1 MGDRFSSLIP
11 QDNVYLIETA
21 DDLPD
26 ELSQWTLYN
35 LRFDPGAGI
44 GLYFSPDG
52 TSLVRVD
59 GGGGGGGAVDSFEG
73 RTGIVVAIQ
82 ADYAGFYVDSFNTR
96 TGAVVPLVA
105 DYAGLYVDSFIGRT
119 GAVVAVGTDYDPF
132 YLQLAAPL
140 GPPLFGSQNVATDVI
155 FDGDCE
161 FTSTDGLKL
170 GPSCELELRNS
181 ADDTTWFMQHTN
193 FFCNWGL
200 AGVKF
205 QDIFMDFSASFTH
218 FRFGA
223 PLFLQERAAGES
235 NPSTFGQLW
244 VKNDDPNKLR
254 YTDGNGDEWTVDLTI
269 V

>member
-1 MGDRFSSLIP
+1 MGDRFSQLVP
-11 QDNVYLIETA
+11 NDNLYVIETA

-35 LRFDPGAGI
+35 LQFDPGAGV

-52 TSLVRVD
+52 TSLVRLAA
-59 GGGGGGGAVDSFEG
+59 GGGGGGVTSFNS
-73 RTGIVVAIQ
+73 RVGIVVPII
-82 ADYAGFYVDSFNTR
+82 ADYAGFYVDSFNAR

-105 DYAGLYVDSFIGRT
+105 DYAGLYVDSFIGRV
-119 GAVVAVGTDYDPF
+119 GAVVAVDADYASF
-132 YLQLAAPL
+132 YLQKALVADQLVL
-140 GPPLFGSQNVATDVI
+140 GDV
-155 FDGDCE
+155 E
-161 FTSTDGLKL
+161 FSGTIEMTNIQGFKL

-181 ADDTTWFMQHTN
+181 ADNTTWFQQHGN

-200 AGVKF
+200 AGTNF
-205 QDIFMDFSASFTH
+205 QNIFMDFSSSFTH

-223 PLFLQERAAGES
+223 PIFLQERAAGES

-244 VKNDDPNKLR
+244 VKDDDPNKLR